1 MPISF
6 KPPQSCRRAS
16 NDDAAEDEEEEEEE
30 EVVATGEVDPAN
42 TPKKQAPVAVAAH
55 ATPELAEGDA
65 KRLPAEAPA
74 AAKELFAAN

>member
-6 KPPQSCRRAS
+6 TPPQRCRRAS
-16 NDDAAEDEEEEEEE
+16 TDDAAEEDDDEEE

-42 TPKKQAPVAVAAH
+42 TPIKQAPVAVPSH
-55 ATPELAEGDA
+55 ATPEPAEGDA
-65 KRLPAEAPA
+65 KHLPAEAPA